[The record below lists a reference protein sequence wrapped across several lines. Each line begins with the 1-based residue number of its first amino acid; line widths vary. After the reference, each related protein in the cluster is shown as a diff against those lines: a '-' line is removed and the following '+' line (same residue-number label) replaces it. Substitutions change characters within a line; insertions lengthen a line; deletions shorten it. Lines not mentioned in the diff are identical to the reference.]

1 MFCRRV
7 IDWTLCGIVCE
18 IVCVCVFVS
27 ERESKCLCGLG
38 LCVCTYV
45 LVHPI
50 SSDKLGYAGVCV
62 CVPKDSTRGRYK
74 SNFALHPQMQ
84 LSASHRLSKQGE
96 GRRDSLSDRSTLAPR
111 QIDFGPAVARK
122 RGLGGWEPW
131 PTPYHT
137 PSACPGHLPQ
147 GLQRL
152 ARLFTSTVF
161 CSSFVLCAT

>member
-1 MFCRRV
+1 M
-7 IDWTLCGIVCE
+7 
-18 IVCVCVFVS
+18 CV
-27 ERESKCLCGLG
+27 
-38 LCVCTYV
+38 Y
-45 LVHPI
+45 
-50 SSDKLGYAGVCV
+50 
-62 CVPKDSTRGRYK
+62 VPKDSTRGSYK

-137 PSACPGHLPQ
+137 TPPLRLPWTFTTGPAAPRPTAYFHCVLLFFRPVRHLSQQGGARTLCLGLINWRSKPKALVCLFGHAC
-147 GLQRL
+147 
-152 ARLFTSTVF
+152 
-161 CSSFVLCAT
+161 